1 MRLINSI
8 LAASVLFTAAAA
20 AQETPNVVSSVRPV
34 QVQSPRDVLTNE
46 GIVLLSDAGFS
57 DSFIVEKMLLSRTRF
72 DVSVEGLAFLIRN
85 GISQELVQFIME
97 RSAKP
102 NSLASA
108 TASPNY
114 VPMKVEKRKVL
125 VPDPKAV
132 AAGPA
137 AAPLTPTVYAGRWYL
152 VNASPYQYTY
162 QAPYSNFISAPP
174 VYTLPSSAPIM
185 TPITYSWFGR

>member
-8 LAASVLFTAAAA
+8 LAVSVLFTLTTA
-20 AQETPNVVSSVRPV
+20 AQETPTVMSSIRPG

-57 DSFIVEKMLLSRTRF
+57 DSFIIEKMLLSRTRF

-108 TASPNY
+108 AAAPSY

-125 VPDPKAV
+125 VPDVKAV
-132 AAGPA
+132 VAAPA
-137 AAPLTPTVYAGRWYL
+137 AAPLAPTVYAGRWYL
-152 VNASPYQYTY
+152 VNASPYPYQY
-162 QAPYSNFISAPP
+162 QAPYTSPVSAQP
-174 VYTLPSSAPIM
+174 VYTLPPSAPIM
-185 TPITYSWFGR
+185 TPITNAWFGR